1 MKQILFF
8 LAASFLAFQVD
19 ASLFGD
25 NGLEHADGDQGFL
38 MRDLGKKKKPAKKK
52 KLKKKK
58 AKTNIDENEGTLKK
72 SKTNIADCAS
82 NPCEN
87 GGTCTDGVDEYT
99 CECIPGYSG
108 ANCACETKEYT
119 KLGGQLAYLLPNY
132 NGCSLP
138 CLGRYSWTYNFNN
151 NARHADTFVIIN
163 DNFTSSSY
171 DATTHYVKSIA
182 VSASNAQIC
191 VNGGGVAV
199 APGIAEDKPFLAKVN
214 GIKVGEFKDE
224 TKVQRFMA
232 NQNSACLCG
241 HYASFGC
248 DDFDYEPVEDL
259 CVDNY
264 DFGGDSNHLT
274 VDGLLYNTENSLTVT
289 VEVCPGSN
297 PACPS

>member
-25 NGLEHADGDQGFL
+25 NGLEEHADGDQGLL
-38 MRDLGKKKKPAKKK
+38 MRALGKKKK

-58 AKTNIDENEGTLKK
+58 SKTNIDENEGTSKK
-72 SKTNIADCAS
+72 SKTNS
-82 NPCEN
+82 
-87 GGTCTDGVDEYT
+87 
-99 CECIPGYSG
+99 
-108 ANCACETKEYT
+108 ACETKEYT

-132 NGCSLP
+132 NGCSTDAS
-138 CLGRYSWTYNFNN
+138 CLGRYSWTYNFNT
-151 NARHADTFVIIN
+151 NALHADTFVIIN

-191 VNGGGVAV
+191 VNGRGVAK
-199 APGIAEDKPFLAKVN
+199 APGTAQGDPFLAKVN

-224 TKVQRFMA
+224 TKVQRFLA
-232 NQNSACLCG
+232 TETNACLCS
-241 HYASFGC
+241 HYASFEC
-248 DDFDYEPVEDL
+248 DTFDYEPVEDL
-259 CVDNY
+259 CVDY
-264 DFGGDSNHLT
+264 DFGTMSNYLT

-297 PACPS
+297 PACQT